1 MFAFALAITALNF
14 PALLILIGG
23 FYLMNQSKIPFTFST
38 PQIVFFIAAIVGIAL
53 AEKAGIFARGSLI
66 PVQLL
71 IANPHTT
78 RQQNNKWLYLSTFS
92 FLVFT
97 ISSSFCYAK
106 ECLFFFSEPS
116 MYALDTDPFIWES
129 VFVPVAEEFY
139 FRGFLFL
146 LLARLVGVRFGV
158 LLSSLAFGF
167 IHWPLER
174 AFLSAI
180 FGAYLAILLWESR
193 SLVFAIVGHAFL
205 NSGAAFYYAN
215 TLAQIVSEKFFI
227 YLLISSVLF
236 LPFWLRKRIVN
247 DRNVE
252 RFVIIFFF
260 GSLPSYLL
268 LWVRWLGWGIFVF

>member
-1 MFAFALAITALNF
+1 
-14 PALLILIGG
+14 
-23 FYLMNQSKIPFTFST
+23 MNQSKIPFIFST

-53 AEKAGIFARGSLI
+53 AEKAGIFARRSLA

-71 IANPHTT
+71 TANPQTP
-78 RQQNNKWLYLSTFS
+78 QKQNKMWLYLSTFS
-92 FLVFT
+92 FLVFA
-97 ISSSFCYAK
+97 ISSSFCYANK
-106 ECLFFFSEPS
+106 CLFFFGEPS
-116 MYALDTDPFIWES
+116 MYTSGTDPFIWES
-129 VFVPVAEEFY
+129 VFVPITEELY

-146 LLARLVGVRFGV
+146 LLAKLVGVRFGV

-167 IHWPLER
+167 IHWPLGR